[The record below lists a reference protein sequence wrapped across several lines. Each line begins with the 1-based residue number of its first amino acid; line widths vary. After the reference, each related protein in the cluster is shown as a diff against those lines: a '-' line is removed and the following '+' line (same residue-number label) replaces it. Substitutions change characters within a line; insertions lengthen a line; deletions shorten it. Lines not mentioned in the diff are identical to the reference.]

1 MGMRKYK
8 YYFRK
13 PKSELAKDIL
23 FWIAVTGMVVIAATS
38 PYFIQ
43 NILRA
48 KNQWKKYNKK
58 KIYDMFTYLKKR
70 EFISIEKNNKQ
81 LYISLTEEGKKKAG
95 MFQIDSLQ
103 ISTPKRWDR
112 QWRILIFDVI
122 EMKKAHREALR
133 GKLKQLD
140 FYPLQKSVWVHPF
153 DCRAEIDILRDFFG
167 LSKQEMCLIIARDI
181 EDDHRVREHFK
192 LS

>member
-1 MGMRKYK
+1 MGVAKYK
-8 YYFRK
+8 YYFSK
-13 PKSELAKDIL
+13 PKSEIAKDIL

-153 DCRAEIDILRDFFG
+153 DCRVEIDILRDFFG